1 MDRAIADYSK
11 AIEFNSKFSEA
22 YTFRGYAYQLR
33 GKTEDRAQ
41 ALADYT
47 KALKI
52 DPNNELAKKNS
63 VICAASADPRYVRRS
78 PRRFLSAPAL
88 AVVATW
94 RLGNANDP
102 LVPAS
107 AMILLGW
114 IASALP
120 TNVSR

>member
-11 AIEFNSKFSEA
+11 AIEFNSRFSEA

-52 DPNNELAKKNS
+52 DPNNELAKKN
-63 VICAASADPRYVRRS
+63 
-78 PRRFLSAPAL
+78 LSDL
-88 AVVATW
+88 
-94 RLGNANDP
+94 RGK
-102 LVPAS
+102 
-107 AMILLGW
+107 
-114 IASALP
+114 
-120 TNVSR
+120 R